1 MADSDIRERRAP
13 VRPHFV
19 QRWSAVAITAAV
31 PLAVFAAPAAAHV
44 QSDGTPVTKGGYGV
58 VHLIVPGESATAN
71 TVGLT
76 VTIPAGVNLKS
87 ARTQPIPGW
96 TASVELDQ
104 AAGRAT
110 KIVWNANTPGDGFGN
125 TQYRE
130 FSFSGGPW
138 PKNVDSVALPSE
150 QRYSDG
156 SVVSWNE
163 IAVDKASEPEH
174 PAPVVPVTKTAAG
187 HSDDGGHAESAANTS
202 PDQHDDAALHGGGE
216 SSPSGWWQV
225 LSVVALLFA
234 VAAGAAAT
242 LALRRDR
249 EPRS

>member
-1 MADSDIRERRAP
+1 MAP
-13 VRPHFV
+13 VRRRLV
-19 QRWSAVAITAAV
+19 RRCGAAAIAAAV
-31 PLAVFAAPAAAHV
+31 PLVAYAAPATAHV
-44 QSDGTPVTKGGYGV
+44 QTDGTPVTKGGYGV

-76 VTIPAGVNLKS
+76 VTIPAGVDLKS

-96 TASVELDQ
+96 TASVERDQ
-104 AAGRAT
+104 AAGRVT
-110 KIVWNANTPGDGFGN
+110 RIVWNANTPADGFGN

-130 FSFSGGPW
+130 FSFSAGPW
-138 PKNVDSVALPSE
+138 PKAVDSVALPSD

-174 PAPVVPVTKTAAG
+174 PAPVVPVTATAAG
-187 HSDDGGHAESAANTS
+187 HSDDGGHAVAAANTA
-202 PDQHDDAALHGGGE
+202 PDRHDDAALHDGSE
-216 SSPSGWWQV
+216 SSPNGWWQV
-225 LSVVALLFA
+225 LSVVALLLA

>member
-13 VRPHFV
+13 VHRHLV
-19 QRWSAVAITAAV
+19 RRGSVVAIAAAV
-31 PLAVFAAPAAAHV
+31 PLVAFAAPAAAHV
-44 QSDGTPVTKGGYGV
+44 QTDGTPVTKGGYGV

-76 VTIPAGVNLKS
+76 VTIPAGVDLTS

-96 TASVELDQ
+96 TASVEREQ
-104 AAGRAT
+104 AAGRVT
-110 KIVWNANTPGDGFGN
+110 RIVWNANTPADGFGN
-125 TQYRE
+125 AQYRE
-130 FSFSGGPW
+130 FSFSAGPW
-138 PKNVDSVALPSE
+138 PKSVDSVALPSD

-174 PAPVVPVTKTAAG
+174 PAPVVPVTRTVAG
-187 HSDDGGHAESAANTS
+187 HSDDGGHVVSAANTS
-202 PDQHDDAALHGGGE
+202 LDGHDDALHDGGE